1 MPREE
6 RHSWLSGYVPHA
18 KVLYYP
24 GAPAVAQ
31 LVAFS
36 GLRGCSGWRSP
47 GQTNLYHTRE
57 RARRAVAAWGDPAMP
72 GCHSG
77 ASPLPPVSFLCLKAR
92 SAQSFFHVARNEGAG
107 KRGQVGVSQPRIGQ
121 SPGTRSVISHRQA
134 APWPPG
140 QSCVIRRHCM
150 ACWRCC
156 SGLRPSTSRA
166 VIRAQSSR
174 TRRLRQLRVSA
185 STTRQKAGPKGQAAS
200 SCSRS

>member
-1 MPREE
+1 MSEEE

-18 KVLYYP
+18 QGCYP
-24 GAPAVAQ
+24 GAPAVAAAGS
-31 LVAFS
+31 LFRPE
-36 GLRGCSGWRSP
+36 GLFRMAQSRANESLPYPGESP
-47 GQTNLYHTRE
+47 
-57 RARRAVAAWGDPAMP
+57 ARCHSRGDPAMP
-72 GCHSG
+72 GCYSG
-77 ASPLPPVSFLCLKAR
+77 ASPLPPVFFSCLKAR

-156 SGLRPSTSRA
+156 SGLRPSTGRV

>member
-1 MPREE
+1 MSEEE

-18 KVLYYP
+18 QGCYP
-24 GAPAVAQ
+24 GAPAVAAAGS
-31 LVAFS
+31 LFRPE
-36 GLRGCSGWRSP
+36 GLFRMAQSRANESLPYPGGSP
-47 GQTNLYHTRE
+47 
-57 RARRAVAAWGDPAMP
+57 ARCHSRGDPSMP

-77 ASPLPPVSFLCLKAR
+77 APPLPPVSFLCLKER
-92 SAQSFFHVARNEGAG
+92 SAQSFFQAVRNRGMAG
-107 KRGQVGVSQPRIGQ
+107 KREQIRSIAARAVLPWD
-121 SPGTRSVISHRQA
+121 TRSVMSHRQA

-156 SGLRPSTSRA
+156 SGLRPSTGRV